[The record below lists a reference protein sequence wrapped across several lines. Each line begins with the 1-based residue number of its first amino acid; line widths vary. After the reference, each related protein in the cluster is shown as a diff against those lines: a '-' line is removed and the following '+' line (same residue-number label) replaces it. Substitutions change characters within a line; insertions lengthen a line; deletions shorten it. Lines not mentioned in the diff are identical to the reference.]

1 MAMVN
6 TDLLIDG
13 GIVSTPFGCVNL
25 SVPVNNGKIILPVMI
40 DTPVH
45 LRELGY
51 TYREG
56 FTTGTQV
63 TDAGGFTMIDDT
75 GKRKTITRD

>member
-1 MAMVN
+1 M
-6 TDLLIDG
+6 
-13 GIVSTPFGCVNL
+13 
-25 SVPVNNGKIILPVMI
+25 PVMI